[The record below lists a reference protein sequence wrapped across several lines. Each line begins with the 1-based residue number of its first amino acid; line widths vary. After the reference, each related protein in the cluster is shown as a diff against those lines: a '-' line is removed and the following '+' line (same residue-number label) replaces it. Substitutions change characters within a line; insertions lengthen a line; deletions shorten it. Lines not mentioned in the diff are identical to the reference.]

1 MIRRPPRST
10 LFPYTTL
17 FRSALDGK
25 FFNDAK
31 RAMDLHAPF
40 GGLRGEFRGPVF
52 RQVRDQAE
60 QMIAVGIRRAL
71 LPNFVQ
77 KLHGFPRKRK
87 RAAQPPETLIELAA
101 PHRAIEGGPAAN
113 LA

>member
-60 QMIAVGIRRAL
+60 QMIAVGIRRAP
-71 LPNFVQ
+71 LPNLVQ
-77 KLHGFPRKRK
+77 RAHGFPSKRQ
-87 RAAQPPETLIELAA
+87 RPAQAAETLLELAA
-101 PHRAIEGGPAAN
+101 QQRGVAGG
-113 LA
+113 